1 MENENQNIDK
11 IIDRLQNGVREIFE
25 GDNFRHY
32 LEVMAKFHTF
42 SSYNWQ
48 LIYEQ
53 CPNATKLAGYVQW
66 KRDFNRH
73 VKKGEKAIRILA
85 PRFVEGGMRGFKEVC
100 IFDISQTEGD
110 PLPQN
115 GIEVKVLEGNY
126 ESYEILFDALTKI
139 SPLPIEF
146 GKLKAGVRGTCYIG
160 RKIVISV
167 GMSQLQN
174 TKTLIHEIAHELLHN
189 ATDKNRNTKEVEA
202 ESVAYAVCSYFN
214 LDTSE
219 YSFNYVADWSEDKQ
233 LDILRSSLETITEAA
248 NRIINDVLEYLGE
261 DIEDIDFN
269 IEDDEQSGK
278 ELYELGMSYYR
289 EKNYEIAVEYFEHA
303 VNLNNSN
310 ALKLLAWCYYSGLGV
325 DVSMH
330 QAYDLYM
337 RISNDDNG
345 YAYFMLGEICCSN
358 IEGNIDY
365 NEAVY
370 WYKKSAELG
379 YRPAYYQLGDC
390 YKYGLGVKADSEKS
404 QEYYIEAFLAGD
416 EDAIEA
422 IDSDLI
428 YKKGYSIYRQKKYAE
443 SLRYLKIAAELGNVE
458 ANYLLGC
465 FYDFGYGVKINYEK
479 AYDYYLFAAEN
490 GHVHAQY
497 DLGFA
502 FRYARG
508 VERNLEKAIYWFKKS
523 ATLECNAGQYELAN
537 CYWHGVGVEEDRRL
551 ATEYYLKA
559 YKQGYYKAVYGLVKC
574 YYYGLGVDN
583 NIIKDFIED
592 YIDLDEENDYD
603 LLFILGEFYYAGN
616 LVKQD
621 YSKAVKCFEKAK
633 DGCEY
638 HMYYHLAEC
647 YFYGLGVKRDLDKAF
662 ENYRFAAYNENVYDK
677 QAFNKMYDLLLQD
690 YWNYKI
696 DDDLIYDI
704 TDDAENECPM
714 AQLMLAKCYYNGY
727 GIDVDYAEALS
738 WREKAAESGDAKAQF
753 LVARQ
758 YFSGIGTMID
768 VEKAK
773 HWYTLSA
780 ENGNVEAQFELAKL
794 LENGKDG
801 VKKNLAGAFYWYK
814 KAAEADDI
822 YAILKVGQMY
832 DAGIGIG
839 KNIEKAL
846 YWYEKAAA
854 KNSIDAI
861 YYLANI
867 SLYIHR
873 DIPKCIA
880 GYEKILKLTQ
890 NKKMKGLVLTQLGI
904 FYSQGIGVK
913 KDSYKAMYYYRDAVA
928 NDSAKAA
935 YLLGNIYLQQKDYGA
950 AKRAV
955 EVFMLGADCGSI
967 ACQKKLA
974 DLYINGIVVQKN
986 KDNAIKWLAE
996 AAKSGDV
1003 EAEIKMLELLQS
1015 DDESQQDKEK
1025 APEKKADGLNSNLA
1039 DKLADIFS

>member
-1 MENENQNIDK
+1 MENENKNIDK

-25 GDNFRHY
+25 GDNFKHY

-85 PRFVEGGMRGFKEVC
+85 PRFGEGRMRGFKEVC
-100 IFDISQTEGD
+100 IFDISQTEGEE
-110 PLPQN
+110 LPDVYISYKNLQ
-115 GIEVKVLEGNY
+115 GNY
-126 ESYEILFDALTKI
+126 SEYERLFNALVKK
-139 SPLPIEF
+139 SPLPIFFEKLDGLNGICYF
-146 GKLKAGVRGTCYIG
+146 GK
-160 RKIVISV
+160 KIVINT
-167 GMSQLQN
+167 GMSQMQN
-174 TKTLIHEIAHELLHN
+174 IETLIHEITHEILH
-189 ATDKNRNTKEVEA
+189 RNSDVDNNTREVEA
-202 ESVAYAVCSYFN
+202 ESVAYAVCSYFSI
-214 LDTSE
+214 DSSDF
-219 YSFNYVADWSEDKQ
+219 SFGYVADWSKDKQ
-233 LDILRSSLETITEAA
+233 LDILRSSLETITKTA
-248 NRIINDVLEYLGE
+248 NEIINDVLEYFGE
-261 DIEDIDFN
+261 DIEDIDFD
-269 IEDDEQSGK
+269 IEDDEQRGK
-278 ELYELGMSYYR
+278 ELYELGMSYCR
-289 EKNYEIAVEYFEHA
+289 EENYESAVEYFEQA
-303 VNLNNSN
+303 AELGCKEAIESLADWYYNGEYNVYEAYKWFKRLANSEDN
-310 ALKLLAWCYYSGLGV
+310 DACYIL
-325 DVSMH
+325 
-330 QAYDLYM
+330 
-337 RISNDDNG
+337 
-345 YAYFMLGEICCSN
+345 
-358 IEGNIDY
+358 GNICSEELDIPDY
-365 NEAVY
+365 EEAVY
-370 WYKKSAELG
+370 WYKKAVELG
-379 YRPAYYQLGDC
+379 NYDAYYSLGHC
-390 YKYGLGVKADSEKS
+390 YEYGLGVKADSDMA
-404 QEYYIEAFLAGD
+404 QEYYIEALLTGD
-416 EDAIEA
+416 ENAKYA
-422 IDSDLI
+422 IDCDFV
-428 YKKGYSIYRQKKYAE
+428 YKKGCCLYNEKKYAE
-443 SLRYLKIAAELGNVE
+443 ALEYLYI
-458 ANYLLGC
+458 
-465 FYDFGYGVKINYEK
+465 
-479 AYDYYLFAAEN
+479 AAEN
-490 GHVHAQY
+490 GHALALY
-497 DLGFA
+497 DIGYA
-502 FRYARG
+502 FEYGRG
-508 VERNLEKAIYWFKKS
+508 VEKDVEEAVAWYDESAAI
-523 ATLECNAGQYELAN
+523 ECKYAQYKLGE
-537 CYWHGVGVEEDRRL
+537 CYWYGIGVEEDRRL

-559 YKQGYYKAVYGLVKC
+559 YKQGYYKAGYGLVRC
-574 YYYGLGVDN
+574 YYYGLGIDN

-603 LLFILGEFYYAGN
+603 LLFILGELYYAGN

-662 ENYRFAAYNENVYDK
+662 ENYRFAAYNENIYDN

-704 TDDAENECPM
+704 TDDAENESPM

-727 GIDVDYAEALS
+727 GIDVDYAEALF
-738 WREKAAESGDAKAQF
+738 WREKVAEAGDAQAQF
-753 LVARQ
+753 LVAQQ
-758 YFSGIGTMID
+758 YFSGIGALID
-768 VEKAK
+768 IEKAK

-794 LENGKDG
+794 LENGKDR

-890 NKKMKGLVLTQLGI
+890 NKKMKGLVLTKLGI

-913 KDSYKAMYYYRDAVA
+913 KDTYKAMYYYRDAVA
-928 NDSAKAA
+928 NNSAEAA

-955 EVFMLGADCGSI
+955 EVFMLGADGGSI
-967 ACQKKLA
+967 ACRKKLA
-974 DLYINGIVVQKN
+974 ELYINGIVVQKS

-1015 DDESQQDKEK
+1015 DDESQHDEEK
-1025 APEKKADGLNSNLA
+1025 ALEKKADGLNSNLA

>member
-1 MENENQNIDK
+1 MENENKNIDK

-25 GDNFRHY
+25 GDNFKHY

-85 PRFVEGGMRGFKEVC
+85 PRFGAGGMRGFKEVC

-115 GIEVKVLEGNY
+115 GIELKILEGNY
-126 ESYEILFDALTKI
+126 ESYEILFNALTKI

-189 ATDKNRNTKEVEA
+189 GTDKNRNTKEVEA

-261 DIEDIDFN
+261 DIEDIDFD
-269 IEDDEQSGK
+269 IEDDEQRGK
-278 ELYELGMSYYR
+278 ELYELGMSYYK
-289 EKNYEIAVEYFEHA
+289 EKNYESAVEYFKQA
-303 VNLNNSN
+303 VNLNNNN
-310 ALKLLAWCYYSGLGV
+310 ALRLLAWCYYSGLGV

-337 RISNDDNG
+337 RLSNDDNG

-379 YRPAYYQLGDC
+379 YRSAYYQLGDC
-390 YKYGLGVKADSEKS
+390 YKYGSGVKADSEKS

-416 EDAIEA
+416 EDAIEE

-428 YKKGYSIYRQKKYAE
+428 YKKGYSIYRKRKYAE

-479 AYDYYLFAAEN
+479 AYDYYLCAAEN
-490 GHVHAQY
+490 GHAHAQY
-497 DLGFA
+497 DVGFA

-508 VERNLEKAIYWFKKS
+508 IERNLEKAIYWFKKS
-523 ATLECNAGQYELAN
+523 AALECDAGQYELAN
-537 CYWHGVGVEEDRRL
+537 CYWHGIGVEEDRRL

-559 YKQGYYKAVYGLVKC
+559 YEQGYDKAGYRLVRC
-574 YYYGLGVDN
+574 YYYGLDIDKNLVEEFIDN
-583 NIIKDFIED
+583 YVCFGGD
-592 YIDLDEENDYD
+592 NDKEF
-603 LLFILGEFYYAGN
+603 LFYLGEMYYEGN
-616 LVKQD
+616 LVEQD
-621 YSKAVKCFEKAK
+621 YKRAVECFEEAI
-633 DGCEY
+633 DIDY
-638 HMYYHLAEC
+638 NSYYHLAEC
-647 YFYGLGVKRDLDKAF
+647 YFYGLGTERNLAKAF
-662 ENYRFAAYNENVYDK
+662 EYYQEASYNPNIYKEK
-677 QAFNKMYDLLLQD
+677 ASEKMYALLLKG
-690 YWNYKI
+690 YWKDEI
-696 DDDLIYDI
+696 DDDVFESIAY
-704 TDDAENECPM
+704 DAEKGDCK
-714 AQLMLAKCYYNGY
+714 AQFILGNCYYNGY

-738 WREKAAESGDAKAQF
+738 WREKAAEAGDAQTQF
-753 LVARQ
+753 LVAQQ
-758 YFSGIGTMID
+758 YFSGIGTLID

-794 LENGKDG
+794 LENGKDR

-861 YYLANI
+861 YYLANM

-873 DIPKCIA
+873 DISKCIA

-913 KDSYKAMYYYRDAVA
+913 KDTYKAMYYYRDAVA
-928 NDSAKAA
+928 NDSAEAA
-935 YLLGNIYLQQKDYGA
+935 YLLGNFYLQQKDYGA

-967 ACQKKLA
+967 ACRKKLA
-974 DLYINGIVVQKN
+974 ELYINGIVVQKSKN
-986 KDNAIKWLAE
+986 NAIRWLAE

-1015 DDESQQDKEK
+1015 DDESQHGEEK
-1025 APEKKADGLNSNLA
+1025 ASEEKADGLNSNLA

>member
-1 MENENQNIDK
+1 MENENKNIDK

-25 GDNFRHY
+25 GDNFKHY

-115 GIEVKVLEGNY
+115 GIEVKILEGNY
-126 ESYEILFDALTKI
+126 ESYEILFNALTKI

-189 ATDKNRNTKEVEA
+189 GTDKNRNTEEVEA

-261 DIEDIDFN
+261 DIEDIDFD
-269 IEDDEQSGK
+269 IEDDEQRGK
-278 ELYELGMSYYR
+278 ELYELGMSYYK
-289 EKNYEIAVEYFEHA
+289 EKNYESAVEYFEQA
-303 VNLNNSN
+303 AEFGCKEAIGSLADWYYNEEYNVYEAYKWFERLANLE
-310 ALKLLAWCYYSGLGV
+310 
-325 DVSMH
+325 D
-330 QAYDLYM
+330 
-337 RISNDDNG
+337 ND
-345 YAYFMLGEICCSN
+345 ACC
-358 IEGNIDY
+358 ILGNICSEELDIPDY
-365 NEAVY
+365 DEAVY
-370 WYKKSAELG
+370 WYKKAVELG
-379 YRPAYYQLGDC
+379 NYDAYYPLGHC
-390 YKYGLGVKADSEKS
+390 YEYGLGVTADSDMA
-404 QEYYIEAFLAGD
+404 QEYYIEALLAGD
-416 EDAIEA
+416 ENAKFA
-422 IDSDLI
+422 IDCDFV
-428 YKKGYSIYRQKKYAE
+428 YKKGCCLYNEKKY
-443 SLRYLKIAAELGNVE
+443 VE
-458 ANYLLGC
+458 ALEYL
-465 FYDFGYGVKINYEK
+465 YI
-479 AYDYYLFAAEN
+479 AAEN
-490 GHVHAQY
+490 GHALALY
-497 DLGFA
+497 DIGYA
-502 FRYARG
+502 FEYGRG
-508 VERNLEKAIYWFKKS
+508 VEKDVEEAVAWYDESAAI
-523 ATLECNAGQYELAN
+523 ECKYAQYKLGE
-537 CYWHGVGVEEDRRL
+537 CYWYGVGVEEDRRL
-551 ATEYYLKA
+551 AKEYYLKA
-559 YKQGYYKAVYGLVKC
+559 YKQGYYKAGYGLVKC
-574 YYYGLGVDN
+574 YYDGLNVAN
-583 NIIKDFIED
+583 NIVKEFIED

-603 LLFILGEFYYAGN
+603 FLFVLGEMYYAGN

-633 DGCEY
+633 DSYEY

-647 YFYGLGVKRDLDKAF
+647 YFYGLGTERNLSKAF
-662 ENYRFAAYNENVYDK
+662 EYYQEASYNPNIYKEK
-677 QAFNKMYDLLLQD
+677 ACEKMYALLLKGYWQD
-690 YWNYKI
+690 EI
-696 DDDLIYDI
+696 DDDVFESIAY
-704 TDDAENECPM
+704 DAEKGDRK
-714 AQLMLAKCYYNGY
+714 AQFILGNCYYNGY
-727 GIDVDYAEALS
+727 GIDVDYAEALF
-738 WREKAAESGDAKAQF
+738 WREKAAEAGDAQAQF
-753 LVARQ
+753 LVAQQ
-758 YFSGIGTMID
+758 YFSGIGTLID

-773 HWYTLSA
+773 QWYTLSA

-794 LENGKDG
+794 LENGKDR

-854 KNSIDAI
+854 KNSVDAI

-867 SLYIHR
+867 SLYTNR
-873 DIPKCIA
+873 DISKCIA

-890 NKKMKGLVLTQLGI
+890 NKKMKSLVLTKLGI

-913 KDSYKAMYYYRDAVA
+913 KDTYKAMYYYRDAVA
-928 NDSAKAA
+928 NDSAEAA

-955 EVFMLGADCGSI
+955 EVFMLGADCGSSI
-967 ACQKKLA
+967 CQKKLA
-974 DLYINGIVVQKN
+974 ELYLNGIVVQKS

-996 AAKSGDV
+996 AAKGGDV
-1003 EAEIKMLELLQS
+1003 ESEIKMLELLQS
-1015 DDESQQDKEK
+1015 DYESQHDEEK
-1025 APEKKADGLNSNLA
+1025 ASGKKADGLNSDMA